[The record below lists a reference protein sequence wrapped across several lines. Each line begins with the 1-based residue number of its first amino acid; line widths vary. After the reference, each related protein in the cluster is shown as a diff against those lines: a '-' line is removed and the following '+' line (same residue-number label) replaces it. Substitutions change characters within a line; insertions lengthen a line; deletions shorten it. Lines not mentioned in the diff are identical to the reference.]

1 MKIQHQTRN
10 GLLCSR
16 SCTTQPRHILAS
28 KTENTRTGS
37 TPTTSSYRLL
47 WAKETKPTREC
58 CKPGALD
65 PPLQHTKMPADCYKN
80 TPVHWSRTGGIGRQW
95 SCRELLTVTTWRA
108 STMGW
113 RKCGDPKRRD
123 LFNWN
128 QQMEWRPSLTA
139 RFVARWS
146 EHFQKLLNVPGDIDH
161 EALDNIP
168 QRIIKTSLD
177 EIPTMDEMARAI
189 AGLKDG
195 KAPGGDG
202 IPAEVWK
209 HGGDNL
215 FSRLHQLITNA
226 WEMGSVPQA
235 WKDASIVTIYKKG
248 DRTDCGNYR
257 GISLL
262 SIAGKI
268 FARILLNRLSTHI
281 TPEVVP
287 ETQCGFRGNR
297 STVDMIFCLRQL
309 QEKCIEQDRP
319 LYMVFV
325 DFSKAIDTVGRT
337 GLWQLLR
344 KYGCPEKFTTM
355 IEALHTGMMTNVSV
369 GGEVSESFSVTNGVK
384 QGCVLAPTLFS
395 IFLSAMLDEAFRDM
409 GMASTYSPDRALTF
423 STSPTSEQSPRLL
436 GYWWREL
443 LFADDS
449 ALVAHSAEE
458 MQKIVDAFSDASK
471 KFGLKINIKKTEV
484 LYQSNSTRT
493 REEDIMVD
501 GNKLNSVLE
510 FTYLGSTI
518 SSDGCI
524 DDEIQRRMAK
534 ASASFGRL
542 RQRLWNNHHVSM
554 RVKGK
559 IYRAIVLFTLLY
571 GAEAWTVYRRQVKKL
586 HAFMMR
592 HLRSIMRITWMDKV
606 THKEILERTGLP
618 SMEDLLIR
626 KNLRWTGH
634 LMRMSPDRLP
644 KQVLYSQ
651 LSSGH
656 RKRGRPRLRFKDTIK
671 RNLKMRDIKIE
682 SWTSLSQQRD
692 KWRATVK
699 WWKQSL
705 SLRDRQ
711 HDDDD
716 GDTNMQCRWQA
727 SRPSIHIMAVC
738 NLCLMDVKPGQ
749 RREKLVKQLD
759 GCYTRT
765 YWAAFTK
772 HRTNYTVHAYGMG
785 KRLL

>member
-1 MKIQHQTRN
+1 METF
-10 GLLCSR
+10 SD
-16 SCTTQPRHILAS
+16 S
-28 KTENTRTGS
+28 KR
-37 TPTTSSYRLL
+37 
-47 WAKETKPTREC
+47 
-58 CKPGALD
+58 
-65 PPLQHTKMPADCYKN
+65 
-80 TPVHWSRTGGIGRQW
+80 V
-95 SCRELLTVTTWRA
+95 
-108 STMGW
+108 
-113 RKCGDPKRRD
+113 
-123 LFNWN
+123 
-128 QQMEWRPSLTA
+128 
-139 RFVARWS
+139 VARWS
-146 EHFQKLLNVPGDIDH
+146 EHFQKLLDVPSDIDH

-195 KAPGGDG
+195 KAPGGGG

-226 WEMGSVPQA
+226 WEVGSVSLA
-235 WKDASIVTIYKKG
+235 WKDASIVTIYKNG

-262 SIAGKI
+262 SIAGNI
-268 FARILLNRLSTHI
+268 FARILLNRVSTHI
-281 TPEVVP
+281 TPEVFP

-309 QEKCIEQDRP
+309 QEKCTEQDRP

-325 DFSKAIDTVGRT
+325 DFSKAFDAVGRT

-355 IEALHTGMMTNVSV
+355 IEAPHTGMMANVSV
-369 GGEVSESFSVTNGVK
+369 GGEVSEPFSVTNGVK

-395 IFLSAMLDEAFRDM
+395 VFLSPMLDEAFRDM
-409 GMASTYSPDRALTF
+409 GGGIYI
-423 STSPTSEQSPRLL
+423 QSRQSADLFNVAHFKAKTKTTRIL
-436 GYWWREL
+436 MREL

-449 ALVAHSAEE
+449 ALVAQSAEE

-471 KFGLKINIKKTEV
+471 KFGLKITIKKTEV
-484 LYQSNSTRT
+484 LYQPNSTRT

-510 FTYLGSTI
+510 FIYLESTI

-534 ASASFGRL
+534 ASASLGRL

-559 IYRAIVLFTLLY
+559 ICRAIVLSTLLC
-571 GAEAWTVYRRQVKKL
+571 GDDRCTVQVKKL

-592 HLRSIMRITWMDKV
+592 HLRSIMKITWMDKV
-606 THKEILERTGLP
+606 TNKEILERTGLP
-618 SMEDLLIR
+618 SMEDLLIK
-626 KNLRWTGH
+626 KNLGWTGH
-634 LMRMSPDRLP
+634 LMGMSPDRLP

-656 RKRGRPRLRFKDTIK
+656 RKRGRPGLRFKDTIK
-671 RNLKMRDIKIE
+671 RNLKMRDIKID

-699 WWKQSL
+699 
-705 SLRDRQ
+705 
-711 HDDDD
+711 
-716 GDTNMQCRWQA
+716 
-727 SRPSIHIMAVC
+727 
-738 NLCLMDVKPGQ
+738 
-749 RREKLVKQLD
+749 
-759 GCYTRT
+759 
-765 YWAAFTK
+765 
-772 HRTNYTVHAYGMG
+772 
-785 KRLL
+785 